1 MAIYDYG
8 GSRGANQNYGINNT
22 NIGNNPNWFRSAGS
36 VGHWNYQPQETPVE
50 DVVYPNEPFLYGDLN
65 PYRSETEKF
74 RTRFD
79 PTQIQAAPE
88 NKGFNFPSIW
98 GGVRGGLEWLGDK
111 FKRSPEKQAEW
122 DALRNVTDQYGTY
135 RTGTLPGG
143 QYADIVDGKITV
155 TAPDGTTLLRNKNFD
170 SMFGSN
176 SVADMLQKKE
186 DWAKGRFDK
195 FGDEWTDEDH
205 RGISKDL
212 YNYYKS
218 TGAIDKWRGQPS
230 ETITEKTIT
239 DNIVPGRGQS
249 DRAKIEAYTGRP
261 MSAYRASRP
270 ASERQFTGH
279 GKSGMGRDP
288 SDKMASGGRVGLRMG
303 GDPTQ
308 WMSEQETITPFQLQQ
323 EEGVPLGLTASAVDP
338 MDALN
343 DMSMD
348 IFGKPLNLLNEEEY
362 QMLIDMANDQ
372 ARMGQGE
379 GLASLV

>member
-1 MAIYDYG
+1 MAEWWENID
-8 GSRGANQNYGINNT
+8 RTNT
-22 NIGNNPNWFRSAGS
+22 RLTPRANPNWWKGSAGS
-36 VGHWNYQPQETPVE
+36 VGHWNYKPEDIIEETETVTDINRPLPSPYQDRIMNEDLMRIQQNRGNIDNKWYNRITTPVM
-50 DVVYPNEPFLYGDLN
+50 GIM
-65 PYRSETEKF
+65 RA
-74 RTRFD
+74 
-79 PTQIQAAPE
+79 I
-88 NKGFNFPSIW
+88 
-98 GGVRGGLEWLGDK
+98 GDK
-111 FKRSPEKQAEW
+111 FQRPEAKQAEY

-135 RTGTLPGG
+135 RTGTLPTG
-143 QYADIVDGKITV
+143 QEAMIVDGKISV
-155 TAPDGTTLLRNKNFD
+155 RAPDGTILLRDKNFD
-170 SMFGSN
+170 SMFGSG
-176 SVADMLQKKE
+176 SVAEMIQKKE

-195 FGDEWTDEDH
+195 YGDTWTDDEH
-205 RGISKDL
+205 KGISKDL

-230 ETITEKTIT
+230 QTITEKTIT

-288 SDKMASGGRVGLRMG
+288 SDRMASGGRVGLRMG